1 MPAGFSDSIIS
12 VSLQLEIDEV
22 RDRLEKANIKY
33 NKVVLPRVHN
43 TQFFMQD
50 PNGIN
55 VELNFPAEETKP
67 EDIEMMANRNNE
79 AYLQVPQTA

>member
-1 MPAGFSDSIIS
+1 MCRA
-12 VSLQLEIDEV
+12 
-22 RDRLEKANIKY
+22 RLEKANIKF

-67 EDIEMMANRNNE
+67 EVIEMLAKQTRE
-79 AYLQVPQTA
+79 KFLQVPTNA